1 MVDAA
6 DHKVGLAAV
15 QQLIDGQFD
24 TVHGRT
30 GAGPHLGA
38 RIILA
43 PTQIKRVGGGEGTG
57 EARAASIGGTD
68 KHIAQVG
75 DEGNKAS
82 DAVAIEAV
90 VVGNE
95 DEGSVLIHHCIN
107 L

>member
-1 MVDAA
+1 MIDATN
-6 DHKVGLAAV
+6 HEVGLAAV
-15 QQLIDGQFD
+15 QQLVDGQLD
-24 TVHGRT
+24 TVHGRAGT
-30 GAGPHLGA
+30 GPHLGA
-38 RIILA
+38 RIVLA
-43 PTQIKRVGGGEGTG
+43 PVQIERVGSGEGTG
-57 EARAASIGGTD
+57 EARTASIRGAD
-68 KHIAQVG
+68 EHIAQVG